1 MATKVFPG
9 QSKVICLHDD
19 TSYAYVH
26 LAASD
31 SKPTF
36 LLLHGFPSS
45 SYDWRH
51 QLSALAAAGYGV
63 LAPDLLG
70 YGATDKPVEVE
81 KYSFKR
87 MGDHMAGILKN
98 EKLGKV
104 IGVGHDWGSGLLT
117 YMAVYQSELF
127 LALAFLSA
135 GYVDPGTIY
144 AIDAMNAATEKAFGY
159 PCFGY
164 WPLFG
169 SVEGAKLLDQ
179 HAGAVTSLLY
189 PAEPESW
196 KTDLGPL
203 DAARSWIVADS
214 KAPLPSWLTPEE
226 AATHES
232 IIAHGG
238 YTGPLNWYKC
248 AMQGVNS
255 TDASGLSD
263 ERKRIDIPTLLVVG
277 ERDAITRLEIH
288 EAGTKARTSN
298 LRVERLDCGH
308 WPQLEKKDELTTVL
322 QSFAVE
328 VADPVQSK

>member
-1 MATKVFPG
+1 MATKAFPG
-9 QSKVICLHDD
+9 RNKVVRLHDG

-26 LAASD
+26 VTASN

-51 QLSALAAAGYGV
+51 QVVELAAAGYGV
-63 LAPDLLG
+63 VAPDLLG
-70 YGATDKPVEVE
+70 YGDTDKPVEVE
-81 KYSFKR
+81 RYSFKA
-87 MGDHMAGILKN
+87 MGEHIAGILKN

-117 YMAVYQSELF
+117 SMGVYQPELF
-127 LALAFLSA
+127 LALVFLSA

-169 SVEGAKLLDQ
+169 STEGAQLLDQ
-179 HAGAVTSLLY
+179 HAAALTALFY

-203 DAARSWIVADS
+203 DAARSWIVADT

-226 AATHES
+226 AVMHET
-232 IIAHGG
+232 IMIHGG

-255 TDASGLSD
+255 NNAVGLTD
-263 ERKRIDIPTLLVVG
+263 ERKRIDLPALLVVG

-288 EAGTKARTSN
+288 EAGTKARISD
-298 LRVERLDCGH
+298 LRIERLDCGH
-308 WPQLEKKDELTTVL
+308 WPQLERKDELMKIL
-322 QSFAVE
+322 LSFAVD
-328 VADPVQSK
+328 VAGRVPNK

>member
-1 MATKVFPG
+1 MATKAFPAW
-9 QSKVICLHDD
+9 SKVVRLHDD

-26 LAASD
+26 VTAAN

-51 QLSALAAAGYGV
+51 QISGLAAAGYGV

-70 YGATDKPVEVE
+70 YGDTDKPVEVE
-81 KYSFKR
+81 KYAFKA
-87 MGDHMAGILKN
+87 MGQHMAGILKN

-117 YMAVYQSELF
+117 YMGVYQPELF
-127 LALAFLSA
+127 LALVFLSA

-144 AIDAMNAATEKAFGY
+144 AIDAMNAGTEKAFGY

-169 SVEGAKLLDQ
+169 STEGADLLDQ
-179 HAGAVTSLLY
+179 HAGALTSLFY

-196 KTDLGPL
+196 KKDLGPL
-203 DAARSWIVADS
+203 NAARSWIVADT
-214 KAPLPSWLTPEE
+214 KAPLPSWLPQEQ

-232 IIAHGG
+232 IMTHGG

-255 TDASGLSD
+255 KDASGLTD
-263 ERKRIDIPTLLVVG
+263 ERKRIDLPTLLVVG

-298 LRVERLDCGH
+298 LRIERLDCGH
-308 WPQLEKKDELTTVL
+308 WPQLEMKEELMKVL
-322 QSFAVE
+322 RSFAAD
-328 VADPVQSK
+328 VADQVQSK

>member
-1 MATKVFPG
+1 MATKAFPK
-9 QSKVICLHDD
+9 QSKVIRLNYE
-19 TSYAYVH
+19 TSYAYVCVT
-26 LAASD
+26 ASD

-51 QLSALAAAGYGV
+51 QISELAAAGYGV

-70 YGATDKPVEVE
+70 YGDTDKPVEIE
-81 KYSFKR
+81 KYSFKN
-87 MGDHMAGILKN
+87 MGGHMAGILKK
-98 EKLGKV
+98 EKLRKV

-117 YMAVYQSELF
+117 YMGVYQPELF
-127 LALAFLSA
+127 LGLAFLSA

-144 AIDAMNAATEKAFGY
+144 AIDAMNTATEKAFGY

-169 SVEGAKLLDQ
+169 SVDGAKLLDQ
-179 HAGAVTSLLY
+179 HARAVTSLFY

-203 DAARSWIVADS
+203 NAARSWIVADTE
-214 KAPLPSWLTPEE
+214 APLPSWLKPEE

-232 IIAHGG
+232 IMAVGG

-248 AMQGVNS
+248 AMEGLNS
-255 TDASGLSD
+255 KDASGLTD
-263 ERKRIDIPTLLVVG
+263 ERKCVDIPTLLVVG

-288 EAGTKARTSN
+288 EAGTKAWASN
-298 LRVERLDCGH
+298 LRIERLECGH
-308 WPQLEKKDELTTVL
+308 WPQLEKKDELLKVL
-322 QSFAVE
+322 ESFAVN
-328 VADPVQSK
+328 VADKV